1 MTYFLLPIF
10 PIFHPLECLS
20 NGVQKKVES
29 LSLKFGT
36 EWRDGVRTSPRN
48 CPLPPMETQTMAV
61 TGAFNSDIFYNF
73 LQDKERFEDM
83 YTEFLMTSQ
92 ELEKFLSAYLNAIF
106 TRRMKTREALELMTR
121 YYEL

>member
-1 MTYFLLPIF
+1 
-10 PIFHPLECLS
+10 
-20 NGVQKKVES
+20 
-29 LSLKFGT
+29 
-36 EWRDGVRTSPRN
+36 
-48 CPLPPMETQTMAV
+48 
-61 TGAFNSDIFYNF
+61 
-73 LQDKERFEDM
+73 M